1 MVTIPNI
8 KRIMSTLLITA
19 LVGLM
24 LTGCS
29 QKKDEITLKIGAQ
42 NYAEVIIMAYMAE
55 ALLEDQTDYDVEVIS
70 RLASAVV
77 LDQALQ
83 TGDVDIASLFFTGGA
98 TGLLHPKLAD
108 QIDDYADPKWR
119 DPDTVFQFVKENSLK
134 ALNRQWL
141 EPLGYENTY
150 AITVRR
156 SMAEEYNLKTVSDLI
171 AHSSDLIIG
180 MDDAYMEREIDGY
193 LPLLAKYDL
202 KPFKQAVTMQ
212 INLLYQAIRDEQVDV
227 GVAYSSDARVH
238 AYDLV
243 WLEDDRNLYPP
254 FEAAYTVNLSAIEKA
269 PEIVEILSQLSGKI
283 DIETIRKL
291 NYEVDINQ
299 RDHQEVA
306 IEYLKNEG
314 MLD

>member
-1 MVTIPNI
+1 MKI
-8 KRIMSTLLITA
+8 KPILFIVILGVI
-19 LVGLM
+19 

-29 QKKDEITLKIGAQ
+29 QKTDEITLKIGAQ

-55 ALLEDQTDYDVEVIS
+55 ALIEDQTDYSVEVIS

-77 LDQALQ
+77 LDQAMQ
-83 TGDVDIASLFFTGGA
+83 TEDVDIASLFFTGGA

-108 QIDDYADPKWR
+108 QIEDYTDPKWR
-119 DPDTVFQFVKENSLK
+119 DPETVYQFVSEKSIEALK
-134 ALNRQWL
+134 RQWI

-156 SMAEEYNLKTVSDLI
+156 SMAEEYNLKTISDLFAI
-171 AHSSDLIIG
+171 SSELIIG

-193 LPLLAKYDL
+193 KPLLATYEL
-202 KPFKQAVTMQ
+202 KPFKRAITMQ

-254 FEAAYTVNLSAIEKA
+254 FEAAYAVNLSALEKA
-269 PEIVEILSQLSGKI
+269 PEIVGILSQLSGKI

-291 NYEVDINQ
+291 NYEADINQ
-299 RDHQEVA
+299 RDHKEVA
-306 IEYLKNEG
+306 IEFLKNEG
-314 MLD
+314 LLND